1 MKRKIAKLVT
11 VLLIISLLP
20 TAFTSAT
27 TSSHGFASVGLAH
40 GNITTVSEPTY
51 VRVGL
56 AHGSG
61 AVATADLQSTVGF
74 KVLRHTAGNLEELF
88 RFYEHNNLTI
98 NIESGN
104 IVARNNAGDFLF
116 DGITS
121 DMIIAPISFFDNGL
135 INFNG
140 RQFRGGISFNATGAD
155 RMTVINFVELEHYLY
170 GVLHSE
176 MSQGNPLEALKAQ
189 AVASRSFAVAGMGRH
204 SSEGF
209 DFCATTHCQV
219 YRGFENEFPNTNQ
232 AVDATRGLVIT
243 HDGIPVTAHF
253 FANSGGHTQSS
264 VDVWGGTAPHLVGVR
279 DDFSPHA
286 PWTFQ
291 ITFSDLSTRL
301 QNAGHNVGTVQSVA
315 ITARN
320 SSGAVSVIEIRGT
333 DGTVEL
339 RNERFRTVLGTSNV
353 RSMMFDF
360 TGGASL
366 TGVGTGTGTPS
377 ATSQNIVSTNG
388 QVSVSHGSGDS
399 VYVIGANGVV
409 VRRTVNDINVYG
421 RINESQH
428 GGGTPQNQVGL
439 DIVTSSPL
447 VISGVGH
454 GHGVGMPQASAVEMA
469 RQGFT
474 FEQIL
479 KHFFTGIEIRQI

>member
-1 MKRKIAKLVT
+1 MKRKITKLIT
-11 VLLIISLLP
+11 ILLIMSLLP
-20 TAFTSAT
+20 IAFISAT
-27 TSSHGFASVGLAH
+27 TSVPMA
-40 GNITTVSEPTY
+40 ERTY

-61 AVATADLQSTVGF
+61 AVTTANLQSTVGF
-74 KVLRHTAGNLEELF
+74 MVVRHTVAGSFDEIF
-88 RFYEHNNLTI
+88 RFYEHNHLTI

-104 IVARNNAGDFLF
+104 IVARGSAGDFLF
-116 DGITS
+116 DGITG

-140 RQFRGGISFNATGAD
+140 RQYRGGISFVATCTD
-155 RMTVINFVELEHYLY
+155 RMNVINFLELEHYLY
-170 GVLHSE
+170 GVIHSE

-189 AVASRSFAVAGMGRH
+189 AVASRSFALAGIGRH
-204 SSEGF
+204 SDEGF

-219 YRGFENEFPNTNQ
+219 YRGFENEFPSTNQ

-243 HDGIPVTAHF
+243 HDGEPVTAHF

-264 VDVWGGTAPHLVGVR
+264 ADVWGGTASHLVGVR
-279 DDFSPHA
+279 DEFSPHA

-301 QNAGHNVGTVQSVA
+301 QSAGHNVGTVQSVA
-315 ITARN
+315 IMARN
-320 SSGAVSVIEIRGT
+320 SAGAVSIVEIRGT
-333 DGTVEL
+333 NGTVEL

-360 TGGASL
+360 TGGVSL
-366 TGVGTGTGTPS
+366 TGAGIGTGTPS
-377 ATSQNIVSTNG
+377 AASQNIISTNG
-388 QVSVSHGSGDS
+388 QVSVSHSSSDI
-399 VYVIGANGVV
+399 VYVIGANGRVE
-409 VRRTVNDINVYG
+409 RRTVSDIHIYG
-421 RINESQH
+421 RRIGEQH
-428 GGGTPQNQVGL
+428 GGDTSQNQVGL

-454 GHGVGMPQASAVEMA
+454 GHGVGMPQASAIEMA

-479 KHFFTGIEIRQI
+479 RHFFTGIEILSHT